1 MITLSQCKK
10 NCAGRDFSGGPV
22 VKTPYFH
29 RAQVQSLV
37 GQLSS
42 HALRGMAKR
51 KTTVVLEVRIM
62 VAPDRGQHMGGASG
76 ELGMFPFLTWI
87 LVQAFVKNISC
98 YKLTIHI
105 LCVSTYFPGLCTAE
119 SVHTEGWDWKGNY
132 PRRQAGFLYLPRM
145 SWILWLY
152 PARAGSERGILGEQ
166 AGRGRVLLL
175 MARLFCFIL
184 FCFCIRLCFYKSS
197 QSFQSNSVSPTLVLV
212 FFSS

>member
-42 HALRGMAKR
+42 HALRGMAKIN
-51 KTTVVLEVRIM
+51 TTVVLEVRIM

-87 LVQAFVKNISC
+87 LVQAFVCEK
-98 YKLTIHI
+98 YI
-105 LCVSTYFPGLCTAE
+105 LLQIDNSY
-119 SVHTEGWDWKGNY
+119 SVH
-132 PRRQAGFLYLPRM
+132 FYLLSRIVY
-145 SWILWLY
+145 S
-152 PARAGSERGILGEQ
+152 
-166 AGRGRVLLL
+166 
-175 MARLFCFIL
+175 
-184 FCFCIRLCFYKSS
+184 
-197 QSFQSNSVSPTLVLV
+197 
-212 FFSS
+212 